1 MKTIFERR
9 KIYKKLLND
18 ILTDEIYCKFGIL
31 YTGLCRM
38 LRPNTMDDI
47 TMFPELMKH
56 KPSRKS
62 LHEYWW
68 KEPYIKKIPFTHIKG
83 FDCGHVHVVETEK
96 LHYVDCH
103 ACIAHIQEDV
113 ELVKKRTDHRLQE
126 ERKRLKKVRK
136 KLRKQYPNNPDCPKC
151 GMRMVKR
158 ISKYGTFYGCSQY
171 PNCKSTKSI

>member
-38 LRPNTMDDI
+38 LRPN
-47 TMFPELMKH
+47 
-56 KPSRKS
+56 
-62 LHEYWW
+62 
-68 KEPYIKKIPFTHIKG
+68 
-83 FDCGHVHVVETEK
+83 
-96 LHYVDCH
+96 
-103 ACIAHIQEDV
+103 
-113 ELVKKRTDHRLQE
+113 
-126 ERKRLKKVRK
+126 
-136 KLRKQYPNNPDCPKC
+136 NPDCPKC